1 MLSVGL
7 TGNVASG
14 KSSVARLFADWGAVV
29 IDADAI
35 VHQLQQPG
43 TAVFDAMVREFGP
56 SILADDGSLDRAV
69 LRALIF
75 RDPAARKTL
84 NAITHPA
91 VRARRDEMMAEARQ
105 RGTPIVVQDI
115 PLLFEVLDPASFD
128 AVVLVDAPIETRRAR
143 MEEIRGL
150 DSATAQAMIEA
161 QIPSEEK
168 RARATYVI
176 DNDGS
181 LDDLTARART
191 VWTDLIRRNSQASA

>member
-14 KSSVARLFADWGAVV
+14 KSSVARMFAEWGATV

-35 VHQLQQPG
+35 VHELQQPG
-43 TAVFDAMVREFGP
+43 TAVFKAMVEGFGREIRAAGAPPAGGVPRAFLSNPPGP
-56 SILADDGSLDRAV
+56 TKNPTT
-69 LRALIF
+69 F
-75 RDPAARKTL
+75 PP
-84 NAITHPA
+84 PA
-91 VRARRDEMMAEARQ
+91 VGARRDGIMAEARQ
-105 RGTPIVVQDI
+105 AGTPIVVQDI

-143 MEEIRGL
+143 MERIRGL
-150 DSATAQAMIEA
+150 DPETAQAMIEA

-181 LDDLTARART
+181 LDDLEARARA
-191 VWTDLIRRNSQASA
+191 VWTDLIRRANGLSA

>member
-14 KSSVARLFADWGAVV
+14 KSSVARFFASWGAVV

-43 TAVFDAMVREFGP
+43 TTVFDAMVQAFGS
-56 SILADDGSLDRAV
+56 SILAEDGTLDRGV

-75 RDPAARKTL
+75 NDPAARKTL

-91 VRARRDEMMAEARQ
+91 VRTRRDQMMAEARQ
-105 RGTPIVVQDI
+105 AGTPIVVQDI

-143 MEEIRGL
+143 MEQIRGL
-150 DSATAQAMIEA
+150 DPETAQAMIEA
-161 QIPSEEK
+161 QIPSEQK

-181 LDDLTARART
+181 LEDLEARARA
-191 VWTDLIRRNSQASA
+191 VWDDLIRRNDRLSA

>member
-14 KSSVARLFADWGAVV
+14 KSSVARLFAAWGAVV

-43 TAVFDAMVREFGP
+43 TAVFDAMVQEFGS
-56 SILADDGSLDRAV
+56 SILAEDGTLDRGV

-91 VRARRDEMMAEARQ
+91 VRTRRDQMMAEARQ
-105 RGTPIVVQDI
+105 AGTPIVVQDI

-143 MEEIRGL
+143 MEQIRGL
-150 DSATAQAMIEA
+150 DPETAQAMIDA
-161 QIPSEEK
+161 QIPSEQK

-181 LDDLTARART
+181 LEDLEARARA
-191 VWTDLIRRNSQASA
+191 VWDDLIRRNDRLSA

>member
-14 KSSVARLFADWGAVV
+14 KSSVARMFAEWGAVV

-35 VHQLQQPG
+35 VHELQQPG
-43 TAVFDAMVREFGP
+43 TAVFKAMVEEFGRE
-56 SILADDGSLDRAV
+56 ILAADGTLDRGV

-75 RDPAARKTL
+75 NDPAARKKL

-91 VRARRDEMMAEARQ
+91 VRARRDGIMAEARQ
-105 RGTPIVVQDI
+105 AGTPIVVQDI

-143 MEEIRGL
+143 MERIRGL
-150 DSATAQAMIEA
+150 DPETAQAMIEA

-181 LDDLTARART
+181 LDDLEARARA
-191 VWTDLIRRNSQASA
+191 VWTDLIRRANGLSA

>member
-14 KSSVARLFADWGAVV
+14 KSSVARLFAEWGAVV

-43 TAVFDAMVREFGP
+43 TAVFDAMVREFGS
-56 SILADDGSLDRAV
+56 SILADDGSLDRGV

-91 VRARRDEMMAEARQ
+91 VRARRDQMMEDARQ
-105 RGTPIVVQDI
+105 SGTPIVVQDI

-143 MEEIRGL
+143 MEQIRGL

-181 LDDLTARART
+181 LGDLEARARA
-191 VWTDLIRRNSQASA
+191 VWNDLIRYNGRPSA

>member
-91 VRARRDEMMAEARQ
+91 VRARRDEMMGEARQ

>member
-14 KSSVARLFADWGAVV
+14 KSSVARLFAAWGAVV

-43 TAVFDAMVREFGP
+43 TAVFDAMVEAFGS
-56 SILADDGSLDRAV
+56 SILAEDGTLDRGV

-91 VRARRDEMMAEARQ
+91 VRTRRDQMMAEARQ
-105 RGTPIVVQDI
+105 AGTPIVVQDI

-128 AVVLVDAPIETRRAR
+128 AVILVDAPIETRRAR
-143 MEEIRGL
+143 MEQIRGL
-150 DSATAQAMIEA
+150 DPETAQAMIDA
-161 QIPSEEK
+161 QIPSEQK

-181 LDDLTARART
+181 LEDLEARARA
-191 VWTDLIRRNSQASA
+191 VWDDLIRRNDRLSA

>member
-14 KSSVARLFADWGAVV
+14 KSSVARLFAAWGAVV

-43 TAVFDAMVREFGP
+43 TAVFDAMVQAFGS
-56 SILADDGSLDRAV
+56 SILAEDGTLDRGV

-75 RDPAARKTL
+75 SDPAARKTL

-91 VRARRDEMMAEARQ
+91 VRTRRDQMMAEARQ
-105 RGTPIVVQDI
+105 AGTPIVVQDI

-143 MEEIRGL
+143 MEQIRGL
-150 DSATAQAMIEA
+150 DPETAQAMIEA
-161 QIPSEEK
+161 QIPSEQK

-181 LDDLTARART
+181 LEDLEARARA
-191 VWTDLIRRNSQASA
+191 VWDDLIRRNDRLSA